1 LLTTVDKKAEVV
13 TTDCAPDDD
22 APDDA
27 TPHSLIDGMRNE
39 DPHAWCRLTQL
50 WTPLIYTRCRRQG
63 LSPDDAEDVTQNV
76 LIRVFAG
83 FSRFQRDGLKN
94 RFRFWIA
101 SITRNVLA
109 DFFKSRKYRPVAAG
123 GSDARQVM
131 ESQPDLVAEDDSVW
145 CGPLQVVAQALRT
158 VERDVAAN
166 SWQAFQLVQYQNL
179 SPRQAAEQLGM
190 SEGAVRVANHRI
202 RERLRTELHGML
214 E

>member
-1 LLTTVDKKAEVV
+1 MF
-13 TTDCAPDDD
+13 PDPQSNDGT
-22 APDDA
+22 PDDA
-27 TPHSLIDGMRNE
+27 TPYSLIEGMRKE
-39 DPHAWCRLTQL
+39 DPQAWCRLTDL

-63 LSPDDAEDVTQNV
+63 LNAEDAEDITQNV

-83 FSRFQRDGLKN
+83 FSKFQRDGVKD

-101 SITRNVLA
+101 TITRNALA
-109 DFFKSRKYRPVAAG
+109 DFFKSRKQRPIAAG
-123 GSDARQVM
+123 GSDARHLM
-131 ESQPDLVAEDDSVW
+131 ENHTDPISEDDSQW
-145 CGPLQVVAQALRT
+145 CGPSHVVAQALRI

-179 SPRQAAEQLGM
+179 SPRQASEKLGM

-202 RERLRTELHGML
+202 RERLRTELAGML

>member
-1 LLTTVDKKAEVV
+1 M
-13 TTDCAPDDD
+13 TTDCASTDD
-22 APDDA
+22 APDDV

-39 DPHAWCRLTQL
+39 DPQAWCRLTQI

-63 LSPDDAEDVTQNV
+63 LSADDAEDVTQNV
-76 LIRVFAG
+76 LIRIYAG
-83 FSRFQRDGLKN
+83 FSRFQRDGLKQ
-94 RFRFWIA
+94 RFRFWVA
-101 SITRNVLA
+101 SITRNALA
-109 DFFKSRKYRPVAAG
+109 DFFKSRKHRPVAAG
-123 GSDARQVM
+123 GSDARHVI
-131 ESQPDLVAEDDSVW
+131 ENQPDLVVEDDSVW
-145 CGPLQVVAQALRT
+145 CGPSQVVAQALRI

-202 RERLRTELHGML
+202 RERLRTELQGML

>member
-1 LLTTVDKKAEVV
+1 M
-13 TTDCAPDDD
+13 TTDGSPNNEAPEE
-22 APDDA
+22 P
-27 TPHSLIDGMRNE
+27 TPHSLLDGMRKE
-39 DPHAWCRLTQL
+39 DPQAWCRLTQI
-50 WTPLIYTRCRRQG
+50 WTPLIYTRCRRNG
-63 LSPDDAEDVTQNV
+63 LSAQDAEDVTQNV

-83 FSRFQRDGLKN
+83 FSRFQRDGLKD

-101 SITRNVLA
+101 TITRNALA

-123 GSDARQVM
+123 GSDARHVM
-131 ESQPDLVAEDDSVW
+131 ENQPDLASEDDSVW
-145 CGPLQVVAQALRT
+145 CGPSQVVAQALRI

-202 RERLRTELHGML
+202 RERLRAELQGML